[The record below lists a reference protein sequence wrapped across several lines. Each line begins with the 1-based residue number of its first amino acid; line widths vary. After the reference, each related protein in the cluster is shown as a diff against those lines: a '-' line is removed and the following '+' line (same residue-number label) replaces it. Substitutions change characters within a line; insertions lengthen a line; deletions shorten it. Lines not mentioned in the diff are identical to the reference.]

1 MGHLVDAHLAAE
13 EFALDVVAEDNVQR
27 VGDLVRVRARA
38 RARARVGVGV
48 GVRVRASV
56 RVGARGSV
64 TARRATKPKYEIA
77 SPSTHLV
84 RVRGWGQG
92 WG

>member
-38 RARARVGVGV
+38 RARARVGV
-48 GVRVRASV
+48 
-56 RVGARGSV
+56 
-64 TARRATKPKYEIA
+64 
-77 SPSTHLV
+77 
-84 RVRGWGQG
+84 
-92 WG
+92 